1 MDWEIG
7 NDVYIL
13 LIRGIKKITNENEWL
28 RELYSVLCGDLNGKG
43 IQKGD
48 IWICIAD
55 PLCCSVETNMTL

>member
-13 LIRGIKKITNENEWL
+13 LIRGIKKITDEKEWL

-43 IQKGD
+43 IQKEG
-48 IWICIAD
+48 IYVYI
-55 PLCCSVETNMTL
+55 

>member
-13 LIRGIKKITNENEWL
+13 LIRGIKKITDENEWL

-43 IQKGD
+43 IQKEG
-48 IWICIAD
+48 IYVYI
-55 PLCCSVETNMTL
+55 